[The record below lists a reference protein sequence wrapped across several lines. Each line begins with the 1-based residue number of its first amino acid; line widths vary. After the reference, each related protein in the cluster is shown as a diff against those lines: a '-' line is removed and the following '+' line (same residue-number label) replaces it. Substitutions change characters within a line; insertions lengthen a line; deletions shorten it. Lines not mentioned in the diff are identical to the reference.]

1 MSKFKHC
8 GRGVCAAEAGHK
20 GTCAQASG
28 WDEAGDQAR
37 ERLER
42 QFELLIR
49 EVKADAY
56 AQALDDLNGEGYLD
70 TEAHE
75 MYATFHNP
83 YRRF

>member
-1 MSKFKHC
+1 MTYY
-8 GRGVCAAEAGHK
+8 RPTLEEVREAYV
-20 GTCAQASG
+20 TNDRVLSQRA
-28 WDEAGDQAR
+28 WDETGDQAR
-37 ERLER
+37 ERLEK

-56 AQALDDLNGEGYLD
+56 AQALDDMNGEGYLD

-75 MYATFHNP
+75 MYVTFHNP

>member
-1 MSKFKHC
+1 MTHY
-8 GRGVCAAEAGHK
+8 RPTLDEVREAYATNDRILSQRAG
-20 GTCAQASG
+20 
-28 WDEAGDQAR
+28 DEAGDQAR
-37 ERLER
+37 ERLEK
-42 QFELLIR
+42 QFEVLIR
-49 EVKADAY
+49 EVRADAY